1 MSAEVLRLEG
11 VTVCVGGQTLLQNL
25 HLTLQRGEAL
35 GVHSG
40 QASVKQALVDAVTGA
55 VEAAE
60 GRIYLE
66 GEPCLPEARPRR
78 RAAKVAVIRSQ
89 EALIDSLT
97 VAENIFVI
105 RRNIRTWRVS
115 RALLEDQT
123 RKLMAEL
130 GFSFPAEAPVSRL
143 TPVERCLLQGI
154 KAYAL
159 GARVLIL
166 QDLSS
171 FLADAGIARLRELT
185 LVLRGQG
192 MGILAVD
199 SSPEVLGALA
209 DPVVILRQG
218 ITGWRLRGPQ
228 CVLEENRLCFE
239 DPLGDSG
246 TDQAAAPALGHGAA
260 LSFEAVCVEG
270 AGPLSFTLESGG
282 GLLLLDRG
290 GSAIDRV
297 RRCLTGESAPLSGT
311 IRTAKGLLRHGGF
324 WRAPDPQIALVPE
337 NPGEAALF
345 PDLTALENLCGP
357 LGGKLPG
364 FWLNPS
370 YRRSCLQEY
379 EGYFEAGAL
388 KSYPEQLSRGDRQ
401 RLAYLRWHLYNPA
414 VVVCIRPFSSVD
426 PALNAVSAECIRL
439 LRRKGIAVLVLATN
453 DSAVDLGLRK
463 LEVPKNAP
471 LQPKNAL

>member
-11 VTVCVGGQTLLQNL
+11 VTVRVGGQALLQNL
-25 HLTLQRGEAL
+25 HLTLQRG
-35 GVHSG
+35 
-40 QASVKQALVDAVTGA
+40 
-55 VEAAE
+55 
-60 GRIYLE
+60 
-66 GEPCLPEARPRR
+66 RPWGCTPDRPPSSRPWWMPSPVPWSRR
-78 RAAKVAVIRSQ
+78 RGASIWRGALPAGGETPAASGKVAVIRSQ

-228 CVLEENRLCFE
+228 CILEENRLCFE

-246 TDQAAAPALGHGAA
+246 TSQAEAPALGHGAA

-290 GSAIDRV
+290 AASS
-297 RRCLTGESAPLSGT
+297 TGCGGASPAKALPWPEPSAPP
-311 IRTAKGLLRHGGF
+311 
-324 WRAPDPQIALVPE
+324 RA
-337 NPGEAALF
+337 
-345 PDLTALENLCGP
+345 
-357 LGGKLPG
+357 
-364 FWLNPS
+364 S
-370 YRRSCLQEY
+370 
-379 EGYFEAGAL
+379 
-388 KSYPEQLSRGDRQ
+388 
-401 RLAYLRWHLYNPA
+401 
-414 VVVCIRPFSSVD
+414 
-426 PALNAVSAECIRL
+426 
-439 LRRKGIAVLVLATN
+439 
-453 DSAVDLGLRK
+453 
-463 LEVPKNAP
+463 
-471 LQPKNAL
+471 